1 MTPLILALA
10 GLAGYALGFGT
21 HRLIVGNVRRD
32 FLELLEDARDAHA
45 KIERAHKAA
54 TLRIEQLLP
63 DAVVGRK
70 RLQALAR
77 ANAKKRA
84 ARAAAKVAQIK
95 SAA

>member
-1 MTPLILALA
+1 MTPLALILA

-32 FLELLEDARDAHA
+32 LGELLEDARDDLAIR
-45 KIERAHKAA
+45 KRALKAA

-84 ARAAAKVAQIK
+84 ARAAAKVARIK

>member
-1 MTPLILALA
+1 MTPLALTLA

-21 HRLIVGNVRRD
+21 HRLIVGNARRD
-32 FLELLEDARDAHA
+32 LCELLDAAHAARA
-45 KIERAHKAA
+45 KIERAHRAA
-54 TLRIEQLLP
+54 ALRIEQLLP

-70 RLQALAR
+70 RQQALAR
-77 ANAKKRA
+77 ANEKKRA

>member
-21 HRLIVGNVRRD
+21 HRAIVGNVRRD
-32 FLELLEDARDAHA
+32 FLELLVDARDAHA
-45 KIERAHKAA
+45 GTERGLRAA

-84 ARAAAKVAQIK
+84 ARAAAKVARIK

>member
-1 MTPLILALA
+1 MTALILALA

-32 FLELLEDARDAHA
+32 LCELLEDARDAHR
-45 KIERAHKAA
+45 KVERAHKAA

-70 RLQALAR
+70 RIQALAR

-84 ARAAAKVAQIK
+84 ARAAAKVARIK
-95 SAA
+95 NAA